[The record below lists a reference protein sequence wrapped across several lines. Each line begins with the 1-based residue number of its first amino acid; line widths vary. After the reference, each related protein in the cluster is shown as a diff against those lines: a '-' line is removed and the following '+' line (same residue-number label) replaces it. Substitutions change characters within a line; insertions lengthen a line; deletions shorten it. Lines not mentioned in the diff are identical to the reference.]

1 MDKKNDNNSM
11 FGFIKKEIK
20 RLKKPNYLYPYLI
33 FLISGTIM
41 MYVGLFSF
49 IFSLV
54 GVKSINFLTIILL
67 MVCGFILILC
77 RDLFI
82 QNKNEY
88 ERKIKSQI
96 EREKIMENSILI
108 MELNK
113 LNDDIGKY
121 IKKID
126 NIVYDY
132 VCPTLNDYS
141 YYDLDIYIKSIIKKN
156 FILFKEIEDSYEILQ
171 SKYLEYQKSYDE
183 IKSLAIKEEDCSK
196 DINYYNYKKLEWDYY
211 VNNKVNIEGLY
222 ITIIAIYNEN
232 KKKKTFLL
240 KDFISIIKEINEK
253 EIRTVMDTSSLIK
266 EINKL
271 NMDIDVYI
279 KNCELNDQK
288 YFCTSLYDY
297 AHFDLEEYIKN
308 YIKRNKAQF
317 VNLEEDYEILK
328 TKYAEYE
335 TKYSEI
341 KNFVMQE
348 ANCPK
353 GITYETYKDIEIGFY
368 NKNRIILDG
377 KTQFTLTA
385 VYYENKKEK
394 TFSYEELIDIINGI
408 NPPIMTSK
416 RKKEKEIEDFVKDK
430 SNLLQI
436 LNKINNNDYFYNF
449 KYQKKYDIYC
459 IKRLEYNEFDFD
471 KELVALL
478 RKDICGYENLLE
490 QYRNN
495 VKKYKKYCKE
505 YVALKELSVKQETY
519 SFEIDFNKFKTIEN
533 KFYTEWKKNPPVK
546 PSIMLIKHYVTPQG
560 RDSYEQGREFS
571 LEEIILLLEEAKK
584 PEMPAKKRMSRAQLE
599 KKQAELEKREEEL
612 EDKTREF
619 IKATKNHLY
628 SPLEEQQAFKEDV
641 KEENSD
647 KQDHLYI
654 KLKKLKKE
662 FESGQ
667 ISFDEYTERRNEI
680 L

>member
-1 MDKKNDNNSM
+1 MINADKLMYESMEENN
-11 FGFIKKEIK
+11 EI
-20 RLKKPNYLYPYLI
+20 
-33 FLISGTIM
+33 F
-41 MYVGLFSF
+41 
-49 IFSLV
+49 
-54 GVKSINFLTIILL
+54 
-67 MVCGFILILC
+67 
-77 RDLFI
+77 
-82 QNKNEY
+82 
-88 ERKIKSQI
+88 
-96 EREKIMENSILI
+96 
-108 MELNK
+108 
-113 LNDDIGKY
+113 KY
-121 IKKID
+121 HY
-126 NIVYDY
+126 N
-132 VCPTLNDYS
+132 
-141 YYDLDIYIKSIIKKN
+141 
-156 FILFKEIEDSYEILQ
+156 
-171 SKYLEYQKSYDE
+171 KYLLDYTA
-183 IKSLAIKEEDCSK
+183 ILSLAIKDEICPDNISFEKYSA
-196 DINYYNYKKLEWDYY
+196 IELNYY
-211 VNNKVNIEGLY
+211 
-222 ITIIAIYNEN
+222 
-232 KKKKTFLL
+232 
-240 KDFISIIKEINEK
+240 KEHK
-253 EIRTVMDTSSLIK
+253 
-266 EINKL
+266 INKL
-271 NMDIDVYI
+271 N
-279 KNCELNDQK
+279 L
-288 YFCTSLYDY
+288 S
-297 AHFDLEEYIKN
+297 
-308 YIKRNKAQF
+308 KAT
-317 VNLEEDYEILK
+317 LK
-328 TKYAEYE
+328 
-335 TKYSEI
+335 
-341 KNFVMQE
+341 V
-348 ANCPK
+348 
-353 GITYETYKDIEIGFY
+353 TYNGFY
-368 NKNRIILDG
+368 
-377 KTQFTLTA
+377 
-385 VYYENKKEK
+385 KEK

-495 VKKYKKYCKE
+495 VKKYEKYCKE